1 MMHRTKSPPLKQRGT
16 TLIIAI
22 VLLLLLTIVG
32 LFAVNVGLSEQRA
45 SGTEFRGR
53 IVRQVAESALSQG
66 FEYLRLSGFVP
77 TEPQGE
83 VDLTRWQ
90 PCPVGNTAFPC
101 GVVPA
106 TVLRD
111 TDGDGAQDDSTAFR
125 DATYRFVGGGGF
137 DFDGDGSIDDLE
149 RYMIPMPNIIDSAG
163 TSTGSGQGVTQ
174 VGNFPVRYGVA
185 AVLCSLDSNRA
196 CVGALGNDE
205 DRSGLATVTLVAI
218 AEIPGEENARSTIT
232 QTYGSFN
239 IFSVPPSA
247 PPLVAG
253 GIMQGVGNST
263 IVANPDSGGVG
274 VPVSIWTR
282 GPMDVNNG
290 SWQTCQLDEYMR
302 SGLPGVSESGVIVC
316 DDCDCVTGQKESNG
330 QGQGGPRIGLDIQT
344 PRSGANDDDDYWDGP
359 DNTPDT
365 SDDTLGSQFFP
376 CDLFGYVFGVNA
388 RNNTNGADANADGIA
403 DAEGGLPY
411 GICEDGVDADADG
424 RIDSMVDFL
433 EQIEAK
439 QFGVGKTDPDNT
451 ETPGK
456 ALGDCGDLDEGSNG
470 IYWMEAVE
478 CDLSASQVGSPD
490 NPVVI
495 VGEKGFQLIGTR
507 VFGVLIGVDST
518 LIDLNEGDLST
529 LRPTF
534 RSGGGKSSVYGSFIV
549 EGGGKVNANIDL
561 VASPKVIENV
571 GGNPSFRRFGTVP
584 GSWSDRFSY

>member
-1 MMHRTKSPPLKQRGT
+1 MNRANIASHSRQRGT

-22 VLLLLLTIVG
+22 VLLLLLTMVG
-32 LFAVNVGLSEQRA
+32 LFALNVGLSEQRA

-53 IVRQVAESALSQG
+53 IVRQVAESGLSQT
-66 FEYLRLSGFVP
+66 FEYLRLSGRVP

-90 PCPVGNTAFPC
+90 PCAANDTTFPC
-101 GVVPA
+101 GVVPQ

-111 TDGDGAQDDSTAFR
+111 TDDDGAADDVTAFR
-125 DATYRFVGGGGF
+125 GASYRYIGDGGF
-137 DFDGDGSIDDLE
+137 DLDGNSTIDNLE
-149 RYMIPMPNIIDSAG
+149 RYFIPMADIVG
-163 TSTGSGQGVTQ
+163 TTSSQGITQ

-185 AVLCSLDSNRA
+185 AVLCTLDDNRA
-196 CVGALGNDE
+196 CVGASGADE

-218 AEIPGEENARSTIT
+218 AEIAGEDARATIT

-253 GIMQGVGNST
+253 GILQGVGNST

-302 SGLPGVSESGVIVC
+302 AGLPGVSETGVIIC
-316 DDCDCVTGQKESNG
+316 DDCDCVTGQKESKG
-330 QGQGGPRIGLDIQT
+330 QGQGGPQIGLDIQT

-359 DNTPDT
+359 DNTVDT
-365 SDDTLGSQFFP
+365 SDDTLASQFFP

-388 RNNTNGADANADGIA
+388 RNNTNGADANGDGIA

-411 GICEDGVDADADG
+411 GICEDGVDANADG
-424 RIDSMVDFL
+424 RLDSMVSFL
-433 EQIEAK
+433 QQIEAK
-439 QFGVGKTDPDNT
+439 QFGTGKTDPDNT
-451 ETPGK
+451 ITPGK
-456 ALGDCGDLDEGSNG
+456 ALASCASLDAGSNG
-470 IYWMEAVE
+470 IYWMEAAE
-478 CDLSASQVGSPD
+478 CDLTADQVGSPD

-518 LIDLNEGDLST
+518 LIDINEGDLSS

-534 RSGGGKSSVYGSFIV
+534 RAGGGKSSVYGSFIV